1 MSGVD
6 LGDLLESSSR
16 EAEAATGAGVSGI
29 QSVAQTLVE
38 GMVLVS
44 KDAVMVKYGLPVLW

>member
-6 LGDLLESSSR
+6 LRDLLESSSR

-29 QSVAQTLVE
+29 QSVAQAMVE

-44 KDAVMVKYGLPVLW
+44 KDAVMVEYGVSVLW